1 MSIVLRAMRASV
13 GRSIAN
19 KDSLAEK
26 TEKLGSLP
34 EKKSCED
41 CASTARSEGLLGGP
55 RMKKLFVLVTSACLI
70 GAAAPANYN
79 AFGVAVVQRLA
90 ANSRNSNV
98 FVSPVSLG
106 VGLAMVA
113 DGAAG
118 STRASLLRG
127 LRFTGPN
134 LARANASLVASLKSN
149 HDASVG
155 LADAV
160 WLRSDLPPRP
170 QYVSLLRHSYD
181 ARARA
186 VHFGDPSA
194 VAAINNWTRKHTLG
208 LIDHLLYRT
217 KPTDFA
223 ILTNALAFEGN
234 WSVPFRHDAT
244 GFEPFT
250 DASGARHFVPMMSR
264 SGSFQTVDEASFR
277 AVRIPYGRGGYAAY
291 FLLPTRGTVGALVRS
306 LSASTIDHIARIERP
321 ERLAVELPR
330 FTATYAPRLNDVLKG
345 LGMGMMFSDRADFS
359 PMHAPP
365 PGLRIASVVHNAFVR
380 VDEGGTVAAAAT
392 AVVVRTKLGV
402 IMLGSRVR
410 TFFVDRAFVFAI
422 RDERTGTLLFIGVVR
437 TLPPA

>member
-1 MSIVLRAMRASV
+1 M
-13 GRSIAN
+13 
-19 KDSLAEK
+19 
-26 TEKLGSLP
+26 
-34 EKKSCED
+34 
-41 CASTARSEGLLGGP
+41 ARSEERLGGP
-55 RMKKLFVLVTSACLI
+55 RMKRLFVLVTSACLI

-79 AFGVAVVQRLA
+79 AFGVAVLQRIA
-90 ANSRNSNV
+90 ANSRNGNV

-118 STRASLLRG
+118 STRASLIRG

-134 LARANASLVASLKSN
+134 LARANASLVSSLKSN

-170 QYVSLLRHSYD
+170 QYVSLLHHSYD

-194 VAAINNWTRKHTLG
+194 VEAINAWTRKHTLG
-208 LIDHLLYRT
+208 LIDHLVYRT
-217 KPTDFA
+217 EPTDFA

-234 WSVPFRHDAT
+234 WSVPFRHGAT
-244 GFEPFT
+244 SFEPFT
-250 DASGARHFVPMMSR
+250 DAGGARHTVPMMLR
-264 SGSFQTVDEASFR
+264 SGSFQTVDEAAFR

-306 LSASTIDHIARIERP
+306 LSASTIDHISRTERP
-321 ERLAVELPR
+321 ARLAVEIPL
-330 FTATYAPRLNDVLKG
+330 FTAAYALGLNDVLRG
-345 LGMGMMFSDRADFS
+345 LGMGIMFSNRADFS
-359 PMHAPP
+359 AMHAPP
-365 PGLRIASVVHNAFVR
+365 PGLYIASVVHNAFVR
-380 VDEGGTVAAAAT
+380 IDEGGTVATAAT
-392 AVVVRTKLGV
+392 AVVVRTKLAV
-402 IMLGSRVR
+402 ITVGPPVR